1 VSATPKALS
10 RSLLTGTSATLYTV
24 PTSNITI
31 ITNILLANT
40 SGSAVAVT
48 IALDGV
54 VLIPATSVPANST
67 TALDCRQALASGKT
81 ITGFAA
87 TAAVVAAHIS
97 GAETY

>member
-1 VSATPKALS
+1 MSATPKALS
-10 RSLLTGTSATLYTV
+10 RSLLTGTSATLYTT
-24 PTSNITI
+24 PTSNITV

-40 SGSAVAVT
+40 SSSAVAVT

-54 VLIPATSVPANST
+54 VVIPATPVPANGSI
-67 TALDCRQALASGKT
+67 ALDCRQALDQGKT

-87 TAAVVAAHIS
+87 TGAVIGCHIS